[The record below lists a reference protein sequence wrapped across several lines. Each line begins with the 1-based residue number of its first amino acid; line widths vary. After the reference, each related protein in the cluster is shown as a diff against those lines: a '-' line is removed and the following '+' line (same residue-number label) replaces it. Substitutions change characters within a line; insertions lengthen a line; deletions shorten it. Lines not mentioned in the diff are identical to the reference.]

1 MMACEAF
8 LSDNVCV
15 SVCVHVALCG
25 VALPSERPRRNH
37 CHRHTVHTP
46 HYATHNASCHTHT
59 VLHTPGYTQP
69 HCDCVAPSTAAH
81 HSIKWAIFY
90 LGPPASSFLS

>member
-37 CHRHTVHTP
+37 CHRQRIMPHTHR
-46 HYATHNASCHTHT
+46 ATHTG
-59 VLHTPGYTQP
+59 LHTAT
-69 HCDCVAPSTAAH
+69 
-81 HSIKWAIFY
+81 
-90 LGPPASSFLS
+90 L